1 MPALRGAH
9 RRAGRD
15 QPNGAGSPR
24 AGGNVTRR
32 RLTCAP
38 FRRTG
43 GNPHHAAQARSAHC
57 GGAAGVGARRNG
69 RWRLMPIS
77 LDIRDYVARVT
88 IDRPEVMNAI
98 NAAAEAELEAVWS
111 QLERAGNVR
120 VVVLTG
126 AGDRAFCVG
135 ADMKSAGGPSGLDYW
150 ASARRGGFGGISLRD
165 TLDVPVIARVNG
177 HALGGGFEMV
187 LGCDI
192 VVAVEDASF
201 GLPEPRVGRLPLD
214 GGMVLLQRQIP
225 YRHAMGLLLTGRR
238 IKAAEALTLG
248 IINEVTTRGGLDEAV
263 DRWLA
268 DILACAPLS
277 VRAIKEF
284 ARRTAHLSA
293 GDAHA
298 HRFPALVK
306 ALQSDDSEEGVRA
319 FAEKRQPLWRGT

>member
-43 GNPHHAAQARSAHC
+43 GNPHHPAQARSAHC
-57 GGAAGVGARRNG
+57 GGAAGAGARRDG
-69 RWRLMPIS
+69 RRRLMPIS
-77 LDIRDYVARVT
+77 LDIRDYVARVN

-135 ADMKSAGGPSGLDYW
+135 ADMKSAGAPSGLDYW

-192 VVAVEDASF
+192 VVASETASF
-201 GLPEPRVGRLPLD
+201 GLPEPRVGRMPLD
-214 GGMVLLQRQIP
+214 GGMVLLQRQIA
-225 YRHAMGLLLTGRR
+225 YRHAMGMLLTGRR
-238 IKAAEALTLG
+238 IKATEAHAFGLV
-248 IINEVTTRGGLDEAV
+248 NEVVPRSELDAAV
-263 DRWLA
+263 DRWIA

-277 VRAIKEF
+277 VRAIKAT
-284 ARRTAHLSA
+284 ARRTAQMSA
-293 GDAHA
+293 RDAQR
-298 HRFPALVK
+298 HRLPTLVAALK
-306 ALQSDDSEEGVRA
+306 SEDSVEGVRA
-319 FAEKRQPLWRGT
+319 